1 MELKG
6 KICLITGA
14 TSGIGKE
21 TAIELAAREAILV
34 LPVRDIMKGE
44 TLKDEILEKS
54 PGAQIEIIP
63 CDLASFDSIR
73 SFTDSFK
80 SRYQQLHLLINNAG
94 LWEFK
99 KKLSEDG
106 IEMTF
111 AVNHLAPFLMTNLL
125 LDTIQE
131 SAPARIINVSSES
144 HRRGTINFEDIEFSR
159 RYSGIKAYGQSKL
172 ANILF
177 TKKLSHLLKGSG
189 ITVNCLHP
197 GFVNTSIFN
206 TIPRPAFWMMKPFM
220 TTPRKGAVTTIYL
233 ATSDEAANF
242 RGEYIVDC
250 KPKKPNKE
258 ALRKDIADRLWE
270 ISADYVGL

>member
-21 TAIELAAREAILV
+21 TAKELAAHGADLV

-44 TLKDEILEKS
+44 SLKAEILEKS
-54 PGAQIEIIP
+54 PNAQIEIMP

-73 SFTDSFK
+73 SFVDEFK
-80 SRYQQLHLLINNAG
+80 ARYDHLHILINNAG
-94 LWEFK
+94 LWELK
-99 KKLSEDG
+99 KKLSKDG

-111 AVNHLAPFLMTNLL
+111 AVNHLAPFLLTNLL
-125 LDTIQE
+125 LETIK
-131 SAPARIINVSSES
+131 SSSPARIINVSSES
-144 HRRGTINFEDIEFSR
+144 HRRGTINFKDLEFSR

-189 ITVNCLHP
+189 ITANCLHP
-197 GFVNTSIFN
+197 GFVNTSIFD
-206 TIPRPAFWMMKPFM
+206 TLPRPVFWFMRPFM
-220 TTPRKGAVTTIYL
+220 TTPRKGAETTIYL

-242 RGEYIVDC
+242 RGEYFVDS

>member
-1 MELKG
+1 MNVKG

-21 TAIELAAREAILV
+21 TAIELAARGAILV

-44 TLKDEILEKS
+44 TLKAEILEKT
-54 PGAQIEIIP
+54 PEAQIEIMP

-73 SFTDSFK
+73 SFVDAFK
-80 SRYQQLHLLINNAG
+80 TRYDQLHILINNAG
-94 LWEFK
+94 MWETK
-99 KKLSEDG
+99 KKFSEDG

-111 AVNHLAPFLMTNLL
+111 AVNHLAPFLLTNLL
-125 LDTIQE
+125 LKTIKT

-144 HRRGTINFEDIEFSR
+144 HRRGTINFKDLEFSR

-177 TKKLSHLLKGSG
+177 TKKLSQLLKGSG
-189 ITVNCLHP
+189 VTANCLHP
-197 GFVNTSIFN
+197 GFVKTAIFD
-206 TIPRPAFWMMKPFM
+206 TLPRPVFWLMRPFM
-220 TTPRKGAVTTIYL
+220 VTPVKGAETTLYL
-233 ATSDEAANF
+233 ATSDDVANF
-242 RGEYIVDC
+242 RGEYFVDR

-270 ISADYVGL
+270 ISANYVGL